1 METCIDS
8 DKLSLRKIKTKLLSY
23 EVKRDIYNESKRVF
37 ALSNSVSDTLSFAE
51 GLIIEELPESMAEAR
66 RVATEAITAVLLL
79 ESLT

>member
-8 DKLSLRKIKTKLLSY
+8 DKLRLRKIKTKLLSY

-37 ALSNSVSDTLSFAE
+37 ALSNSVLDTLSFAE

-66 RVATEAITAVLLL
+66 RVANEAITAVLLL
-79 ESLT
+79 ESIN